1 MGPNGERFDRG
12 TATGDAPVGRVGRA
26 TVRSSPGTRAR
37 RTATRPR
44 RPSAPSS
51 APGRLSA
58 SLFGRLGAAVRG
70 LLPGG
75 SPAAVDTDAGAPGE
89 ADDRTEPGPAGDVRW
104 AFAVVGDAT
113 HLSDQL
119 DEALDVVAGALEAT
133 GDVFRPGEFAWAL
146 AGYRGDGDVDRA
158 FPSHDSFRQPAGTV
172 ELERE
177 APREPTAKWLA
188 ETTRGVPLAGDVRA
202 CLRCDVTGEAR
213 VDGGW
218 RPDALSVTV
227 KPAPA
232 PATFPG
238 DAAYRLRIVGD
249 GRAWLAGDPDD
260 RRRLARTF
268 AAVRDR
274 FPVANATTDGGER
287 AAALLE

>member
-1 MGPNGERFDRG
+1 MGPNAERFDRG
-12 TATGDAPVGRVGRA
+12 SATGDAPGGRVGLPTARP
-26 TVRSSPGTRAR
+26 VGGTRVR
-37 RTATRPR
+37 RAST
-44 RPSAPSS
+44 

-58 SLFGRLGAAVRG
+58 APFGRLGAAVRRV
-70 LLPGG
+70 LPGG
-75 SPAAVDTDAGAPGE
+75 SPAAADADAGSSGE
-89 ADDRTEPGPAGDVRW
+89 GDRPVPAGDVRW

-119 DEALDVVAGALEAT
+119 DETLDVVAGALDAT
-133 GDVFRPGEFAWAL
+133 GDVFRPTGFTWAL
-146 AGYRGDGDVDRA
+146 VGYRGDGGVDRA
-158 FPSHDSFRQPAGTV
+158 FPSNDSFRQPAGTV

-177 APREPTAKWLA
+177 ASGDPTSKWLA

-202 CLRCDVTGEAR
+202 CLRCDVAGEAR

-232 PATFPG
+232 PETFPG

-249 GRAWLAGDPDD
+249 GRAWLAGEPADC
-260 RRRLARTF
+260 RRLARAF
-268 AAVRDR
+268 AAVRER

>member
-1 MGPNGERFDRG
+1 MGFRAGNALDSCSGRG
-12 TATGDAPVGRVGRA
+12 FTGLGSGV
-26 TVRSSPGTRAR
+26 PG
-37 RTATRPR
+37 PR
-44 RPSAPSS
+44 GGPFLR
-51 APGRLSA
+51 
-58 SLFGRLGAAVRG
+58 GAAV
-70 LLPGG
+70 P
-75 SPAAVDTDAGAPGE
+75 PTD
-89 ADDRTEPGPAGDVRW
+89 EPVPAGDVRW

-119 DEALDVVAGALEAT
+119 DETLDVVAGALEAS

-146 AGYRGDGDVDRA
+146 AG
-158 FPSHDSFRQPAGTV
+158 
-172 ELERE
+172 
-177 APREPTAKWLA
+177 
-188 ETTRGVPLAGDVRA
+188 DVRA
-202 CLRCDVTGEAR
+202 CFRCDVTGEAR
-213 VDGGW
+213 VDGG
-218 RPDALSVTV
+218 RQSDALSVTV

-274 FPVANATTDGGER
+274 FPVATATTDGGER